1 MKLIL
6 FLIFLMPFFSYS
18 QTSEDSIRKEIEH
31 MAMPVFLLAQKRIDK
46 INKDILN
53 ANNIQKQKDVI
64 RYYNDTI
71 SPVMGKKH
79 SFNAV
84 IQRIKNVGN
93 DYPEYLFQLE
103 IARLAKIQSQLLQY
117 KIDSLKNN

>member
-1 MKLIL
+1 MRLIL

-46 INKDILN
+46 INKDILI

-71 SPVMGKKH
+71 SPVMGKKY

-103 IARLAKIQSQLLQY
+103 IARLAKIQSQQLQS